1 MINGRSA
8 AKPVPETPSAPITT
22 CKPTSCKAMYGIVA
36 TMPVIVTAKASQ
48 RLPKRPRTKS
58 PAVM

>member
-8 AKPVPETPSAPITT
+8 ASPVPEMPSAPTT
-22 CKPTSCKAMYGIVA
+22 TWMPTSCKAIYGMVA
-36 TMPVIVTAKASQ
+36 TIPVMVTANASQ